1 MSGGY
6 SVSFYSYLKD
16 AYKNAIFINVLP
28 YATFKV
34 LERKGKI
41 LSREKKIF
49 QRKWYETVYHKRLPN
64 KCFLQPSIV
73 QFIIK
78 PSYLYS
84 VHSM

>member
-1 MSGGY
+1 MGGGY

-41 LSREKKIF
+41 LSREKKFF
-49 QRKWYETVYHKRLPN
+49 QRK
-64 KCFLQPSIV
+64 
-73 QFIIK
+73 
-78 PSYLYS
+78 
-84 VHSM
+84 